1 MSAAGKVAL
10 GVASGYLLGRR
21 KKLRLAITVGSM
33 LAGKKIATNPR
44 ALLQQGQKLIESNE
58 ELSRLS
64 DQVRT
69 QLFQA
74 ARSAAVASAGS
85 RMDGISDAIRDRSE
99 RLALGSGGSDDE
111 DEYEDEDEDEYDADE
126 EFEEEED
133 NRGNIIE
140 PVNARS
146 MRY

>member
-1 MSAAGKVAL
+1 MSAAGKIAL

-44 ALLQQGQKLIESNE
+44 ALLQQGQKLIDSNE

-64 DQVRT
+64 DQVRS

-74 ARSAAVASAGS
+74 ARSAAVATASS
-85 RMDGISDAIRDRSE
+85 RMDGLSDSIRDRSE
-99 RLALGSGGSDDE
+99 RLALGPGGSDEEDYDDYE
-111 DEYEDEDEDEYDADE
+111 DEYEE
-126 EFEEEED
+126 E
-133 NRGNIIE
+133 
-140 PVNARS
+140 S
-146 MRY
+146 